1 VSGWLV
7 VRSAER
13 TLALPVGM
21 VEELVAVPPPLSVPG
36 VVAAVRGVAPFQG
49 RLVPLVH
56 LGAAISGAPPP
67 PALGTTGVAVRLD
80 GRRVLLE
87 VDDAT
92 ELTAADAEPLPHG
105 WRGRWASSA
114 VRQGGTLVPILDPA
128 WLAERL
134 TGGSAGSATA

>member
-7 VRSAER
+7 VRSADR
-13 TLALPVGM
+13 VVALPVGQ
-21 VEELVAVPPPLSVPG
+21 VEELVTVPAPLPVPAVVP
-36 VVAAVRGVAPFQG
+36 AVRGVAPFRG

-56 LGAAISGAPPP
+56 LAAALSDGPPP
-67 PALGTTGVAVRLD
+67 PEPGITGVAVRVG

-92 ELTAADAEPLPHG
+92 ELSGAEEEPLPHG
-105 WRGRWASSA
+105 WRGRWAAGA
-114 VRQGGTLVPILDPA
+114 VRQAGTLVPILDFA

-134 TGGSAGSATA
+134 AGGAESATA